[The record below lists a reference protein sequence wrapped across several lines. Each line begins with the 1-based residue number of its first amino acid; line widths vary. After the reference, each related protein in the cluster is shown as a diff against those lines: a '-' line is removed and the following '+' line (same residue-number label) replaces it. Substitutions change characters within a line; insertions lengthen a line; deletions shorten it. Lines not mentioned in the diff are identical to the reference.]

1 MTKQTENTREIALQ
15 VVLGVLEKGEY
26 SHLMLKNTLDKYGY
40 LSKQERSF
48 IARLVNGTIER
59 TIELDYIIN
68 QFSKTKTNKMKPM
81 IRSILRMSVYQ
92 IFYMENVPDNAAC
105 NEAVK
110 LAKAHKFHS
119 LAGFV
124 NGVLRSISRQK
135 NEIAYP
141 DAQKEQKEYL
151 SVKYS
156 MPEWIVTLFLKQYDW
171 QKVEDILAG
180 FLSERPLYVRYTGK
194 DVNNWIKELEANQ
207 ITYRKS
213 EKLPYA
219 YAIENIDRVELL
231 PGYFEGSFVVQDLGS
246 MLITDKAN
254 IKEGDY
260 VIDVC
265 AAPGGKALHAASL
278 VGKNGYVSARDLSEK
293 KVSLIEENI
302 DRSGLEHIEA
312 KVWDA
317 TVFSKEDEKKADV
330 VIADLPCSG
339 LGVITRKSEIK
350 YRMSMQDIES
360 IAKLQRD
367 ILATIYKYV
376 KVGGTLM
383 YSTCTLTQ
391 KENQD
396 NVKWFIDNFP
406 FELQYEETLFPTRE
420 HQVDS
425 TDGFFMAKLVRKSQ

>member
-15 VVLGVLEKGEY
+15 VIIGVLEKGEY

-40 LSKQERSF
+40 LEKQERSF

-59 TIELDYIIN
+59 AIELDYIIN
-68 QFSKTKTNKMKPM
+68 QFSKTKVPKMKPM

-110 LAKAHKFHS
+110 LAKAHKFQS
-119 LAGFV
+119 LSGFV
-124 NGVLRSISRQK
+124 NGVLRNIARQK
-135 NEIAYP
+135 DEISYP
-141 DAQKEQKEYL
+141 DAKKDQKKYL

-156 MPEWIVTLFLKQYDW
+156 MPEWIVTLFLEQYKL
-171 QKVEDILAG
+171 QQVEDIFEG
-180 FLSERPLYVRYTGK
+180 FLCTRPLYVRYTGT
-194 DVNNWIKELEANQ
+194 DVKSWIKELEASK

-219 YAIENIDRVELL
+219 YMIENVDRVELL
-231 PGYFEGSFVVQDLGS
+231 PGYFEGDFVVQDLGS
-246 MLITDKAN
+246 MIITDKAR
-254 IKEGDY
+254 IKEGDC

-265 AAPGGKALHAASL
+265 GAPGGKALHAASI
-278 VGKNGYVSARDLSEK
+278 VGESGHISVRDLSEN

-302 DRSGLEHIEA
+302 DRSGLDNIEA

-317 TVFSKEDEKKADV
+317 TVFCESDEEKADV

-339 LGVITRKSEIK
+339 LGVISRKSEIK
-350 YRMSMQDIES
+350 YRMSMDDIVS
-360 IAKLQRD
+360 ISLLQRK
-367 ILATIYKYV
+367 ILSTIYKYV

-391 KENQD
+391 NENQD
-396 NVKWFIDNFP
+396 NVKWFIENFP
-406 FELQYEETLFPTRE
+406 FELQYEETLFPTGE
-420 HQVDS
+420 KNVDS
-425 TDGFFMAKLVRKSQ
+425 TDGFFMARLVRTS